1 MNKSTFDSGQCRETR
16 VPIPEFLLSHV
27 SAAAR
32 DTLGTNGS
40 RATQSGTVGHARCGA
55 HSSQPRVNTP
65 ASALCYPPRAGH
77 RTVVLDSGVFHAE
90 GQRAVRSVQAHTPHK
105 QSTSAQSEGGV
116 HGPLLACKAPGS
128 RCPRHKLLITGA
140 WAAERP
146 QIVIDLACRRRQP
159 GTPASAHAA

>member
-1 MNKSTFDSGQCRETR
+1 MSRETR
-16 VPIPEFLLSHV
+16 SDPRVPSLSRPLLQLATPWAPTAHGQ
-27 SAAAR
+27 R
-32 DTLGTNGS
+32 S
-40 RATQSGTVGHARCGA
+40 RAPWAMLAACA